1 LNIQLLRS
9 KAMTARTPR
18 GFRDILP
25 IEAALREHVSTRCQ
39 QVFSLWG
46 YEPVETPALELLS
59 GLEAVGYQGN
69 TAFKLFDADGELLV
83 MRPDVTL
90 PIARLVGGRLELPSD
105 KTALR
110 LRYLQPVYREE
121 RALRAE
127 ARAITQAG
135 VECIGTEGAAVDAE
149 VLIMM
154 AEALDAAGVSD
165 YTIALCTVSVLRALL
180 AACIHSGQV
189 EESFE
194 QSVLTA
200 WHKSDLVGV
209 EELMKDSS
217 IDPILGQSIS
227 ALARLRG
234 TVDAIAQCRQMLEQ
248 LTTRATS
255 ALQLADLDRATKG
268 LHLLDQTLTLISQIK
283 AHTDWLVDFSVM
295 SSFDYYTG
303 MICAAYAPGSGY
315 PLASGGRYDG
325 TLAQFGKSAPA
336 AGFALNLERVIDTLL
351 TQGVDGEAMQA
362 DNKPLNIDFDA
373 IDTVSA
379 FRKAQELRE
388 GGQRVVLRAK

>member
-1 LNIQLLRS
+1 
-9 KAMTARTPR
+9 MTVRTPR

-25 IEAALREHVSTRCQ
+25 LEAILREHVSSRCQ
-39 QVFSLWG
+39 QVFNLWG
-46 YEPVETPALELLS
+46 YEPVETPTLELS
-59 GLEAVGYQGN
+59 NGLEAVGYQGN
-69 TAFKLFDADGELLV
+69 TAFRLFDADGELLV

-90 PIARLVGGRLELPSD
+90 PIARLVGGRLELPVD
-105 KTALR
+105 NTALR

-121 RALRAE
+121 RALRAQ
-127 ARAITQAG
+127 AREITQAG

-149 VLIMM
+149 VLLMM
-154 AEALDAAGVSD
+154 AEALDAAGVSG

-180 AACIHSGQV
+180 AACVHSGQA

-194 QSVLTA
+194 RAVLAA

-209 EELMKDSS
+209 EQLMNSSS
-217 IDPILGQSIS
+217 IDPILGQSLS

-248 LTTRATS
+248 LTPQATTN
-255 ALQLADLDRATKG
+255 LELADLDRATKG
-268 LHLLDQTLTLISQIK
+268 LHLLDQTLTLLRQIK
-283 AHTDWLVDFSVM
+283 PDTDWLVDFSVM

-315 PLASGGRYDG
+315 PLASGGRYDS
-325 TLAQFGKSAPA
+325 TLAQFGKPAPA
-336 AGFALNLERVIDTLL
+336 AGFALSLERVIETLL

-362 DNKPLNIDFDA
+362 DNQPQNIDFDA

-379 FRKAQELRE
+379 FRKAQELRAS
-388 GGQRVVLRAK
+388 GQRVVLRAK